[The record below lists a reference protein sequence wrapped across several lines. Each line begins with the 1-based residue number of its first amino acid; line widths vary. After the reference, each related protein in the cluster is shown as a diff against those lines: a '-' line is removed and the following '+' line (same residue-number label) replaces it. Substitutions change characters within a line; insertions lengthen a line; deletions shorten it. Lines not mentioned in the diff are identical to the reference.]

1 MVDLNS
7 LNGKFCYYSIGNNNY
22 ALLEFCDNSML
33 KCIFKVGVLNE
44 VKWTYDRYSIIFYN
58 VFDKENCKFYYN
70 PTMSQRYRNEFVFF
84 NVKNAFNQDVTLIIV
99 DSRLELWLYTT
110 RYLMNDYI
118 NSNALE
124 VGRHTYGAFQIGDRG
139 PNDKIIIGDYTQIG
153 FNIKFIPR
161 NHRTDLVSSFPF
173 DELYFYFSDEK
184 TEQYC
189 HVSKNGGITRI
200 GNDVWIGDNSII
212 LGGVTVG
219 DGAVIAA
226 GSVVTKDVP
235 DYAIVGGAPAKL
247 IRYRFDE
254 EKINKLKKIAW
265 WNWSE
270 QDVVLNKN
278 KIANDVDKFINEF
291 SKVIDS
297 KE

>member
-1 MVDLNS
+1 M
-7 LNGKFCYYSIGNNNY
+7 
-22 ALLEFCDNSML
+22 
-33 KCIFKVGVLNE
+33 
-44 VKWTYDRYSIIFYN
+44 
-58 VFDKENCKFYYN
+58 
-70 PTMSQRYRNEFVFF
+70 
-84 NVKNAFNQDVTLIIV
+84 
-99 DSRLELWLYTT
+99 ELWLRTT

-118 NSNALE
+118 NNNVLE
-124 VGRHTYGAFQIGDRG
+124 VGRHTYGSFKIGDQG
-139 PNDKIIIGDYTQIG
+139 PSDKIIIGDYTQIG
-153 FNIKFIPR
+153 INIRFILR

-184 TEQYC
+184 TEQSC

-247 IRYRFDE
+247 IRYRFDGD
-254 EKINKLKKIAW
+254 KISKLKKIAW

-270 QDVVLNKN
+270 QDVALNKN
-278 KIANDVDKFINEF
+278 KIANDVDKFIDEF
-291 SKVIDS
+291 LVVNDS